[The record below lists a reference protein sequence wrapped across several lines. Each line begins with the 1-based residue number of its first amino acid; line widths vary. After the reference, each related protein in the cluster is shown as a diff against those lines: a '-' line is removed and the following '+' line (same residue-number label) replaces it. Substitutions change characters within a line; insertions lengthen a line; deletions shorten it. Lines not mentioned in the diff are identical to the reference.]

1 MEERPDI
8 FSANPWRFA
17 PRPGFKRGDIAASGI
32 HEDKTKVGVI
42 LAAAVIDRV

>member
-8 FSANPWRFA
+8 FGANPWGFA
-17 PRPGFKRGDIAASGI
+17 SRPGFKRGDIAASRI
-32 HEDKTKVGVI
+32 HEDKTKVGMI